1 MLINF
6 YFRLRLFRMT
16 WVFDTLGFGATHIF
30 ISRKLCYNRCAWCT
44 YVLFFF
50 ISSFFFF
57 SAAPPTWPLFF
68 LPTFCFCNA
77 FFLLFKGCVF
87 IYTASA
93 RTNRKLLFFDLINMQ
108 HCRGLQDW
116 CFPHRRF
123 ARGRRQFVTSSSFNP
138 FPLDRL
144 LGRPTPPWV
153 P

>member
-6 YFRLRLFRMT
+6 YLRLRCSLLLGSST
-16 WVFDTLGFGATHIF
+16 LLGFGATHFF
-30 ISRKLCYNRCAWCT
+30 ISRKLCYTKCLVHLRT
-44 YVLFFF
+44 LSFVFLFSFF
-50 ISSFFFF
+50 I
-57 SAAPPTWPLFF
+57 AAPPICYLLFLSF
-68 LPTFCFCNA
+68 LSSGNAFSFCFN
-77 FFLLFKGCVF
+77 GCVF

-108 HCRGLQDW
+108 HCRVCSSW
-116 CFPHRRF
+116 RFPRRRF
-123 ARGRRQFVTSSSFNP
+123 ARGRRQFVASSSFNP